1 MDFPATVALK
11 TLFIV
16 SFVPLKLK
24 TPLSIVVLIC
34 RGFPRLKMFDD
45 WKGTKNVTCR
55 KIPSGKRLHSE
66 LENHHVQ

>member
-34 RGFPRLKMFDD
+34 MGISL
-45 WKGTKNVTCR
+45 
-55 KIPSGKRLHSE
+55 
-66 LENHHVQ
+66 LENV